1 MKMPGNNEDWAKRG
15 EVAMKAGAMLSV
27 LSIIAV
33 VVTHAT
39 VRLEDPEAIVEAP
52 AVSTVAEQKP
62 YYFPSQFELNAPANS
77 GEPAPTF

>member
-27 LSIIAV
+27 LLIIAV

-39 VRLEDPEAIVEAP
+39 VSLQDPEATVDAP
-52 AVSTVAEQKP
+52 AVSAVTEEKP
-62 YYFPSQFELNAPANS
+62 YYFPSQFELNAPPSSA
-77 GEPAPTF
+77 EPASTF